1 MCAARQKQ
9 VKSPVQEVL
18 PESKDSIAHPL
29 VAVILAARVN
39 NTKPET
45 KSNKEGNNARP
56 VAAMLATQVEEAVAR
71 PNSKSHD
78 DVANPVAALCPY
90 GQNHDYGELMV
101 SDFYATLNATHSLR
115 NISVEIHSMY
125 TTNLARIIRST
136 NLEH

>member
-90 GQNHDYGELMV
+90 GQNHDYGDILYFLAMIGGGIDNAIKMSKEK
-101 SDFYATLNATHSLR
+101 ATSIDKR
-115 NISVEIHSMY
+115 PS
-125 TTNLARIIRST
+125 
-136 NLEH
+136 

>member
-9 VKSPVQEVL
+9 IKSPVQEVL

-29 VAVILAARVN
+29 VVVILAARVN

-56 VAAMLATQVEEAVAR
+56 VAAMLATQVEEAVAS

-78 DVANPVAALCPY
+78 DVANPLAALCPRRIRPNR
-90 GQNHDYGELMV
+90 QLKQLVPCRIV
-101 SDFYATLNATHSLR
+101 SSSLKIKVSLR
-115 NISVEIHSMY
+115 
-125 TTNLARIIRST
+125 
-136 NLEH
+136 